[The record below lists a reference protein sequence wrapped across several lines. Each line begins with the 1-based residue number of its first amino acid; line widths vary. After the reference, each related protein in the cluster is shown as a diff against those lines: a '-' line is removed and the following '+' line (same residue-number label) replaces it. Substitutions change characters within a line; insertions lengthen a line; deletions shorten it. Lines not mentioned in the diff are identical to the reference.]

1 MLAAALPPPPGPP
14 PPGPP
19 VMTMEDA
26 LIECQVNVDGNV
38 VYNGATAAQR
48 ISNEVFNN
56 DLVSCM
62 DTSNSDLE
70 SD

>member
-1 MLAAALPPPPGPP
+1 MLEAALPPTPGAP

-26 LIECQVNVDGNV
+26 LIEYRVNVDCNV

-48 ISNEVFNN
+48 ISTEVFDNHR
-56 DLVSCM
+56 VSFI
-62 DTSNSDLE
+62 DG
-70 SD
+70 